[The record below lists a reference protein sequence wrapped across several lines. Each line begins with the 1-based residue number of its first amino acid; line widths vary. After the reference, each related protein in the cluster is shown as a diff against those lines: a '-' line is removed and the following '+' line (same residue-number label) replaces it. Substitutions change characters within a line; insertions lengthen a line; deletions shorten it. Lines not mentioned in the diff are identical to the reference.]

1 MQSAIKEA
9 VTITKD
15 EYEDLL
21 ESATWLQALEA
32 AGVDNWHGID
42 FAHTLLQEEMED

>member
-1 MQSAIKEA
+1 MNEYI
-9 VTITKD
+9 TITVE

-21 ESATWLQALEA
+21 ESQAWLGALEA

-42 FAHTLLQEEMED
+42 FAIELLHEEREEE